1 MDCFLSAMLG
11 RPNGIDNRHA
21 TAFFINSGEP
31 AGDTFDDTIELEALI
46 TSVQASRLIGDILS
60 NVYSERKISVK
71 LAHAISKKFQSWK
84 NSLPRIVDWQT
95 INQPGADP
103 MITLAQ
109 LHVNLSYFHGIILL
123 TRPFLL
129 QKILDQTN
137 PPRNPIW
144 NLGSPERHDRSET
157 GSANA
162 EPFPGACVKA
172 ALCSVDAV
180 QSALLKRAVPQRDP
194 FVM

>member
-1 MDCFLSAMLG
+1 MLG

-21 TAFFINSGEP
+21 TAFFIDSSNNI
-31 AGDTFDDTIELEALI
+31 GDTPDNTIELEAI
-46 TSVQASRLIGDILS
+46 ISSVQASRLVGDILS

-71 LAHAISKKFQSWK
+71 LAHSISKKFYTWK
-84 NSLPRIVDWQT
+84 NTLPKVIDWQS

-109 LHVNLSYFHGIILL
+109 LHINLSYFHGIILL

-129 QKILDQTN
+129 QRILDLTS
-137 PPRNPIW
+137 PPRNSNW
-144 NLGSPERHDRSET
+144 DLNSPETHSRSET
-157 GSANA
+157 GSASA

-172 ALCSVDAV
+172 ALCIVDAV